1 MALYFSVHTVA
12 CLTKQSLR
20 ELMNVL
26 MASTDLKVRRCVAS
40 QLAGRMI
47 TEIEAP
53 DRPTLERWFEQH
65 HMNWRWIM
73 RIDLAGEDGTVREV

>member
-1 MALYFSVHTVA
+1 MAIYFSAHTTA

-20 ELMNVL
+20 KLMMDL
-26 MASTDLKVRRCVAS
+26 MASSDLKVRRCVAS

-53 DRPTLERWFEQH
+53 DRSTLERWLKERRV
-65 HMNWRWIM
+65 NSEWIM
-73 RIDLAGEDGTVREV
+73 RIDLDGENGTVREH